1 LHRRHRGGYLA
12 APHTRPM
19 GLGLDLVARRKD
31 RSEFPVEIS
40 LSPLQA
46 EQELLVTAVIRDITD
61 RKHVA
66 EELEREVERR
76 TAHLNTLRQ
85 FSEELLHAHS
95 LDVVLQ
101 HALQHAMAL
110 DPGANRSAVYLYDP
124 AGRRLALR
132 ASAGFDQVPPLSIS
146 PDQGI
151 PGMAFTTRQA
161 QITNSVAELE
171 SLLKIGKEH
180 EPQPALHVLDLPE
193 PPNGVDAIPLLAH
206 DTAIGVLL
214 LLREATAEPF
224 TLEMRTTLEGLANLT
239 AAVILEER
247 SQTQAATL
255 SREVADLEAQQ
266 RSMTERLNVA
276 EAAMLQAARLTAVGQ
291 LAASVALEEDLP
303 PAALE
308 SPYLHMARD
317 QLARIAGIIERMR
330 DFYRPARGEMA
341 AYDLNHLLEETLALA
356 GLNLR
361 HGSIRMIFTPAR
373 DLPEVV
379 CNGDQLRQVFLNLV
393 LNAIEAM
400 PEGGT
405 LTVRTGARPHFA
417 VAEVQDTGIG
427 IPDEIR
433 PRLFE
438 PFFTNKAAGTG
449 LGLSISAHIVT
460 QHGGQI
466 EVESVEGK
474 GSTFRVKLPYQQR
487 P

>member
-1 LHRRHRGGYLA
+1 
-12 APHTRPM
+12 
-19 GLGLDLVARRKD
+19 
-31 RSEFPVEIS
+31 
-40 LSPLQA
+40 
-46 EQELLVTAVIRDITD
+46 
-61 RKHVA
+61 
-66 EELEREVERR
+66 
-76 TAHLNTLRQ
+76 
-85 FSEELLHAHS
+85 
-95 LDVVLQ
+95 
-101 HALQHAMAL
+101 
-110 DPGANRSAVYLYDP
+110 
-124 AGRRLALR
+124 
-132 ASAGFDQVPPLSIS
+132 
-146 PDQGI
+146 
-151 PGMAFTTRQA
+151 MAFTTRQA

-214 LLREATAEPF
+214 LLREAAAEPF
-224 TLEMRTTLEGLANLT
+224 TPEMRTTLEGLANLT

-266 RSMTERLNVA
+266 RSMTERLNAA

-291 LAASVALEEDLP
+291 LAASVAHEINNPLYAARNCLYLLEEDLP

-427 IPDEIR
+427 IPNEIR

-466 EVESVEGK
+466 EVESVEGE